1 MDHDNEKYYIIME
14 PKGAGPSCE
23 TCHGLFA
30 VGPRAREIAAERGL
44 DETEIKIFPSSAA
57 VPLSLEGDA

>member
-1 MDHDNEKYYIIME
+1 ME

-30 VGPRAREIAAERGL
+30 VGPRAREIAAERSL